1 MNQDENIQNIK
12 ETFNVSS
19 ENREIIPAKSYSK
32 VKLTIA
38 IISTILVLAG
48 TTTLL
53 IGYFKFDWFK
63 KEIYKVDANITREV
77 NQANFFTENKKVS
90 TKIALTPE
98 NYEEQDYEIN
108 TDFMVYLKDKT
119 ELAENDNLYRASIV
133 ILKSKMTTKDE
144 EYELPSFDINDEN
157 KIKEYEA
164 NPDGSKFPIAEFSF
178 YENGTISDVKFL
190 DSADEYNSQ
199 TLNDL
204 IEKVIPK
211 ISRNRTEDNN
221 NGLNIKTRTDRKK
234 KTLIEEEKPKQ
245 YHNFK
250 GSKFS
255 KSVERDFEDDKLTDI
270 RTKSDIHLQST
281 PEEGEEIFGASDFY
295 FKSESNIISYERT
308 AYSWDLGDGAYASLT
323 VPGGSFTNLPS
334 YFCYQC
340 IFGAPKPNEGGLTSK
355 PYGSDEPHSSEK
367 GRHLG
372 YSISADKTFNIGKY
386 NVLGQSVTV
395 KYHVAVKNGKPIN
408 EIIIS
413 SNLGTTTIGNT
424 GVSLSG
430 SWSKTITVFKFAF
443 PAFPLI
449 TLNAKAKGSVSWS
462 VSASG
467 SGKSVKLSA
476 SLSGKITLGCEVKAG
491 VDFIASLS
499 AGVEGVIVSA
509 SGSATIQNNSVT
521 KNFNISAGKLY
532 AYLDRSFIGFK
543 KRLGEVTLFNGWSS

>member
-1 MNQDENIQNIK
+1 MNQDENIKNIR

-32 VKLTIA
+32 VKLIIA
-38 IISTILVLAG
+38 IISTILILAA

-63 KEIYKVDANITREV
+63 KEIYKVDANITRKV
-77 NQANFFTENKKVS
+77 NQANFFTENKKIS
-90 TKIALTPE
+90 TRIALTKD
-98 NYEEQDYEIN
+98 NFEEQDYEVN
-108 TDFMVYLKDKT
+108 TDFMVHLIDKT
-119 ELAENDNLYRASIV
+119 QLGENDNLYRASIV

-144 EYELPSFDINDEN
+144 EYELPSFNISDES
-157 KIKEYEA
+157 KVKEFKA
-164 NPDGSKFPIAEFSF
+164 NPDGSKFPIADFSF

-190 DSADEYNSQ
+190 KSTDEYNSQ

-245 YHNFK
+245 YQTFK

-308 AYSWDLGDGAYASLT
+308 AYSWDLGDGVYASLT
-323 VPGGSFTNLPS
+323 VPGGSFTNLPHS
-334 YFCYQC
+334 IVYGRPQ
-340 IFGAPKPNEGGLTSK
+340 PNEGGLTPIPPGGCNHHSK
-355 PYGSDEPHSSEK
+355 F

-449 TLNAKAKGSVSWS
+449 SLNAKAKGSISWS

>member
-32 VKLTIA
+32 VKLIIA
-38 IISTILVLAG
+38 IISTILILAA

-98 NYEEQDYEIN
+98 NYEEQDYEVN

-144 EYELPSFDINDEN
+144 EYELPSFNISDES
-157 KIKEYEA
+157 KVKEFKA
-164 NPDGSKFPIAEFSF
+164 NPDGSKFPIADFSF

-190 DSADEYNSQ
+190 KSTDEYNSQ

-211 ISRNRTEDNN
+211 ISRNRTEDYN

-308 AYSWDLGDGAYASLT
+308 AYSWDLGDGVYASLT
-323 VPGGSFTNLPS
+323 VKGASFTNLPPS
-334 YFCYQC
+334 IVYGRPQ
-340 IFGAPKPNEGGLTSK
+340 KNEGGLTPIPPGGHNHHSK
-355 PYGSDEPHSSEK
+355 F
-367 GRHLG
+367 GRNLG

-449 TLNAKAKGSVSWS
+449 SLNAKAKGSISWS

-467 SGKSVKLSA
+467 SGKSVKLSS
-476 SLSGKITLGCEVKAG
+476 SLSGKITLGCELKAG

-499 AGVEGVIVSA
+499 AGVEGVIVNA
-509 SGSATIQNNSVT
+509 SGSATIQNGSVT
-521 KNFNISAGKLY
+521 KNFSISAGKIY
-532 AYLDRSFIGFK
+532 VYLDRSFIGFK
-543 KRLGEVTLFNGWSS
+543 KRLAEKTLFNGW

>member
-1 MNQDENIQNIK
+1 MNQEENTESIK

-32 VKLTIA
+32 VKFSIA
-38 IISTILVLAG
+38 IISTILVLAA

-98 NYEEQDYEIN
+98 NYEEQDYEVN

-211 ISRNRTEDNN
+211 ISRNRTEDYN

-245 YHNFK
+245 YQTFK

-308 AYSWDLGDGAYASLT
+308 AYSWDLGDNVYASLT
-323 VPGGSFTNLPS
+323 VKGASFTNLPPS
-334 YFCYQC
+334 IVYGRPQ
-340 IFGAPKPNEGGLTSK
+340 KNEGGLTPIPPGGHNHHSK
-355 PYGSDEPHSSEK
+355 F
-367 GRHLG
+367 GRNLG

>member
-1 MNQDENIQNIK
+1 
-12 ETFNVSS
+12 
-19 ENREIIPAKSYSK
+19 
-32 VKLTIA
+32 
-38 IISTILVLAG
+38 
-48 TTTLL
+48 
-53 IGYFKFDWFK
+53 
-63 KEIYKVDANITREV
+63 
-77 NQANFFTENKKVS
+77 
-90 TKIALTPE
+90 
-98 NYEEQDYEIN
+98 
-108 TDFMVYLKDKT
+108 
-119 ELAENDNLYRASIV
+119 
-133 ILKSKMTTKDE
+133 MTTKDE
-144 EYELPSFDINDEN
+144 EYELPSFNISDES
-157 KIKEYEA
+157 KVKEFKA

-245 YHNFK
+245 YQTFK

-281 PEEGEEIFGASDFY
+281 PEEGEEIFGVSDFY

-308 AYSWDLGDGAYASLT
+308 PYSWDLGDVYASLT
-323 VPGGSFTNLPS
+323 VPGSSFTNLPS
-334 YFCYQC
+334 SFCYQC

-449 TLNAKAKGSVSWS
+449 TLNAKAKGSISWS

>member
-32 VKLTIA
+32 VKLIIA
-38 IISTILVLAG
+38 IISTILILAA

-77 NQANFFTENKKVS
+77 NQANFFTENKKIS
-90 TKIALTPE
+90 TRIALTKD
-98 NYEEQDYEIN
+98 NFEEQDYEVN
-108 TDFMVYLKDKT
+108 TDFMVHLIDKT
-119 ELAENDNLYRASIV
+119 QLGENDNLYRASIV

-144 EYELPSFDINDEN
+144 EYELPSFNISDES
-157 KIKEYEA
+157 KVKEFKA
-164 NPDGSKFPIAEFSF
+164 NPDGSKFPIADFSF

-190 DSADEYNSQ
+190 KSTDEYNSQ

-211 ISRNRTEDNN
+211 ISRNRTEDFN

-245 YHNFK
+245 YQTFK

-270 RTKSDIHLQST
+270 RTKSDIHLQSN

-308 AYSWDLGDGAYASLT
+308 AYSWDLGDGVYASLT
-323 VPGGSFTNLPS
+323 VKGASFTNLPPS
-334 YFCYQC
+334 IVYGRPQ
-340 IFGAPKPNEGGLTSK
+340 PNEGGLTPIPPGGCNHHSK
-355 PYGSDEPHSSEK
+355 F

-449 TLNAKAKGSVSWS
+449 TLNAKAKGSISWS

>member
-1 MNQDENIQNIK
+1 M
-12 ETFNVSS
+12 
-19 ENREIIPAKSYSK
+19 A
-32 VKLTIA
+32 A
-38 IISTILVLAG
+38 

-77 NQANFFTENKKVS
+77 NQANFFTENKKIS
-90 TKIALTPE
+90 TRIALTKD
-98 NYEEQDYEIN
+98 NYEEQDYEVN
-108 TDFMVYLKDKT
+108 TDFMVHLIDKT
-119 ELAENDNLYRASIV
+119 QLGENDNLYRASIV

-144 EYELPSFDINDEN
+144 EYELPSFNISDES
-157 KIKEYEA
+157 KVKEFKA
-164 NPDGSKFPIAEFSF
+164 NPDGSKFPIADFSF

-190 DSADEYNSQ
+190 KSTDEYNSQ

-308 AYSWDLGDGAYASLT
+308 AYSWDLGDNVYASLT
-323 VPGGSFTNLPS
+323 VKGASFTNLPPS
-334 YFCYQC
+334 IVYGRPQ
-340 IFGAPKPNEGGLTSK
+340 PNEGGLTPIPPGGYNHHSK
-355 PYGSDEPHSSEK
+355 F

-449 TLNAKAKGSVSWS
+449 TLNAKAKGSISWS

-509 SGSATIQNNSVT
+509 SGSATIQNNSVS

-532 AYLDRSFIGFK
+532 AYLDRSILGFK

>member
-32 VKLTIA
+32 VKLIIA
-38 IISTILVLAG
+38 IISTILILAA

-77 NQANFFTENKKVS
+77 NQANFFTENKKIS
-90 TKIALTPE
+90 TRIALTKD
-98 NYEEQDYEIN
+98 NYEEQDYEVN
-108 TDFMVYLKDKT
+108 TDFMVHLIDKT
-119 ELAENDNLYRASIV
+119 QLGENDNLYRASIV

-144 EYELPSFDINDEN
+144 EYELPSFNISDES
-157 KIKEYEA
+157 KVKEFKA
-164 NPDGSKFPIAEFSF
+164 NPDGSKFPIADFSF

-190 DSADEYNSQ
+190 KSTDEYNSQ

-211 ISRNRTEDNN
+211 ISRNRTEDYN

-308 AYSWDLGDGAYASLT
+308 AYSWDLGDGVYASLT
-323 VPGGSFTNLPS
+323 VKGASFTNLPPS
-334 YFCYQC
+334 IVYGGPQ
-340 IFGAPKPNEGGLTSK
+340 PNEGGLTPITPGGYNQDSK
-355 PYGSDEPHSSEK
+355 F
-367 GRHLG
+367 GRNLG

-449 TLNAKAKGSVSWS
+449 TLNAKAKGSISWS

>member
-32 VKLTIA
+32 VKLIIA
-38 IISTILVLAG
+38 IISTILILAA

-77 NQANFFTENKKVS
+77 NQANFFTENKKIS
-90 TKIALTPE
+90 TRIALTKD
-98 NYEEQDYEIN
+98 NFEEQDYEVN
-108 TDFMVYLKDKT
+108 TDFMVHLIDKT
-119 ELAENDNLYRASIV
+119 QLGENDNLYRASIV

-144 EYELPSFDINDEN
+144 EYELPSFNISDES
-157 KIKEYEA
+157 KVKEFKA
-164 NPDGSKFPIAEFSF
+164 NPDGSKFPIADFSF

-190 DSADEYNSQ
+190 KSTDEYNSQ

-211 ISRNRTEDNN
+211 ISRNRTEDYN

-308 AYSWDLGDGAYASLT
+308 PYSWDLGDVYASLT
-323 VPGGSFTNLPS
+323 VPGSSFTNLPS
-334 YFCYQC
+334 SFCYQC

-395 KYHVAVKNGKPIN
+395 KYHVAVKNGKQ
-408 EIIIS
+408 
-413 SNLGTTTIGNT
+413 LM
-424 GVSLSG
+424 
-430 SWSKTITVFKFAF
+430 K
-443 PAFPLI
+443 
-449 TLNAKAKGSVSWS
+449 
-462 VSASG
+462 
-467 SGKSVKLSA
+467 
-476 SLSGKITLGCEVKAG
+476 
-491 VDFIASLS
+491 
-499 AGVEGVIVSA
+499 
-509 SGSATIQNNSVT
+509 
-521 KNFNISAGKLY
+521 
-532 AYLDRSFIGFK
+532 
-543 KRLGEVTLFNGWSS
+543 